1 MLLLGSLF
9 LLGASTEEEPS
20 SSTSEPP
27 GSWLYYCYSGADTFS
42 AASPNFD
49 FRSLPQPSSA
59 FAAASQPQKG
69 AVESDGGAAAAEQDS
84 GAARLRS
91 MQGTCF
97 YMRVGYWTYEVCPFK
112 RVRQYHSET
121 SAKDGTKVHSE
132 FSIGQYDASQDDWRP
147 TQLLYLQ
154 QFTNGQEGR
163 TATVRIIC
171 PENRREEDGIVIVH
185 EPRVKQYVI
194 TLRVAAVCT
203 PAAPGKKKAAAT
215 PEAALEK
222 AAAAGAAVAAEKAAA
237 AAATPAPAAARGAP
251 LAELATPQAR
261 LLAPIRGRCFQITK
275 DYWTYEYCPMKH
287 VRQFHV
293 ESHRITSEFSLGKYD
308 ETADA
313 RLALPTGAVLPSGL
327 VPHVFAASYVNGTGN
342 RATNVRVRCAAK
354 NEHTL
359 LAIEEPSM
367 HKYQLEFST
376 PLACELNCAYTFH
389 PAETEDEAQ
398 TEGQAAAQ
406 AAAVVE
412 EDLGS

>member
-185 EPRVKQYVI
+185 EPRVKQARPRHPLRSHHHHHHHRRRRHHHHCHESGPLCDAAVRVCAAGGVWQYVI

-215 PEAALEK
+215 PEAALEC
-222 AAAAGAAVAAEKAAA
+222 
-237 AAATPAPAAARGAP
+237 
-251 LAELATPQAR
+251 L
-261 LLAPIRGRCFQITK
+261 
-275 DYWTYEYCPMKH
+275 
-287 VRQFHV
+287 
-293 ESHRITSEFSLGKYD
+293 
-308 ETADA
+308 
-313 RLALPTGAVLPSGL
+313 
-327 VPHVFAASYVNGTGN
+327 
-342 RATNVRVRCAAK
+342 
-354 NEHTL
+354 
-359 LAIEEPSM
+359 
-367 HKYQLEFST
+367 
-376 PLACELNCAYTFH
+376 
-389 PAETEDEAQ
+389 
-398 TEGQAAAQ
+398 
-406 AAAVVE
+406 
-412 EDLGS
+412 